1 MPIESEFPLAILAI
15 QTLVVIIKLP
25 FFVVVKNWKLLN
37 YFFSQIIHNHFIS
50 LALPHLAQFVIV
62 VFSRLATR
70 IRLAAKPV
78 SEPVT
83 SGPIRS

>member
-37 YFFSQIIHNHFIS
+37 YFFSQIIHFIS
-50 LALPHLAQFVIV
+50 VALPHLAQFVIV